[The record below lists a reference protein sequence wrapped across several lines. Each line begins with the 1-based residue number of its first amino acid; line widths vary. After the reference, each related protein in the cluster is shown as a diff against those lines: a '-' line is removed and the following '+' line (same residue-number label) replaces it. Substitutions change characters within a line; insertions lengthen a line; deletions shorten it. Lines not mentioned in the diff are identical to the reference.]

1 MKHCFTILCF
11 VFSILSS
18 VFCQKAAIVI
28 DERFDKIPIVE
39 VFDILQI
46 KYDLQIA
53 YDYDAVANI
62 VIHEEINKQPLDLA
76 LEQLF
81 EDTNLEYQR
90 KEKRLFI
97 RQIEATTEAPILQE
111 ILLQGKIIDSQTEEA
126 LEFATIF
133 SKEANEG
140 SSTDAKGPRTIVW
153 TSKKDLKNLQ
163 IALEPK
169 PLGFEEVTITEQL
182 PVMQT
187 SKNGDA
193 LVFNSSKLNTL
204 PSFIGGRDVF
214 RGIQLLPGIAADDDL
229 SAELRIRGGTG
240 DESMVIFDGITLYKT
255 DHYFGI
261 FSAVNSSIVN
271 QANIYKNTF
280 PVEYGGRTSGV
291 VKMTLLLGGRI
302 TNKNVATTNLFSLLE
317 QKTSAPN
324 RTQNFIAGAGG
335 NNNGNSAQQPGA
347 NNVSR
352 NELLAYEPNFTFYDF
367 NVKWAWNIRPTTRL
381 SAHYFQG
388 YDEFNYD
395 YTQEYKVGAPKKRRT
410 NVTETYTEAANWL
423 NKGWSIQASEKWT
436 DRFQSNINI
445 SQSGHQDEKLST
457 STLNS
462 FDTKRPLPSGKIVI
476 APNSEKTT
484 INTNN
489 NFNKIDGFDINFKN
503 EWQIDEQQA
512 LTFGLNYINN
522 KVVVDLVVDDESILD
537 KKLNTN
543 QQAAYAQYNFNSLDK
558 KWKIG
563 LGLRST
569 YYSTT
574 NKQTSTNKGGMES
587 L

>member
-140 SSTDAKGPRTIVW
+140 SSTDATRTIVW

-182 PVMQT
+182 PVMKT

-271 QANIYKNTF
+271 QEND
-280 PVEYGGRTSGV
+280 
-291 VKMTLLLGGRI
+291 
-302 TNKNVATTNLFSLLE
+302 
-317 QKTSAPN
+317 
-324 RTQNFIAGAGG
+324 FI
-335 NNNGNSAQQPGA
+335 
-347 NNVSR
+347 VR
-352 NELLAYEPNFTFYDF
+352 
-367 NVKWAWNIRPTTRL
+367 W
-381 SAHYFQG
+381 
-388 YDEFNYD
+388 
-395 YTQEYKVGAPKKRRT
+395 
-410 NVTETYTEAANWL
+410 
-423 NKGWSIQASEKWT
+423 
-436 DRFQSNINI
+436 
-445 SQSGHQDEKLST
+445 
-457 STLNS
+457 
-462 FDTKRPLPSGKIVI
+462 
-476 APNSEKTT
+476 
-484 INTNN
+484 
-489 NFNKIDGFDINFKN
+489 
-503 EWQIDEQQA
+503 
-512 LTFGLNYINN
+512 
-522 KVVVDLVVDDESILD
+522 
-537 KKLNTN
+537 
-543 QQAAYAQYNFNSLDK
+543 
-558 KWKIG
+558 
-563 LGLRST
+563 
-569 YYSTT
+569 
-574 NKQTSTNKGGMES
+574 
-587 L
+587 

>member
-1 MKHCFTILCF
+1 
-11 VFSILSS
+11 
-18 VFCQKAAIVI
+18 
-28 DERFDKIPIVE
+28 
-39 VFDILQI
+39 
-46 KYDLQIA
+46 
-53 YDYDAVANI
+53 
-62 VIHEEINKQPLDLA
+62 
-76 LEQLF
+76 
-81 EDTNLEYQR
+81 
-90 KEKRLFI
+90 
-97 RQIEATTEAPILQE
+97 
-111 ILLQGKIIDSQTEEA
+111 
-126 LEFATIF
+126 
-133 SKEANEG
+133 
-140 SSTDAKGPRTIVW
+140 
-153 TSKKDLKNLQ
+153 
-163 IALEPK
+163 
-169 PLGFEEVTITEQL
+169 
-182 PVMQT
+182 
-187 SKNGDA
+187 
-193 LVFNSSKLNTL
+193 
-204 PSFIGGRDVF
+204 
-214 RGIQLLPGIAADDDL
+214 
-229 SAELRIRGGTG
+229 
-240 DESMVIFDGITLYKT
+240 
-255 DHYFGI
+255 
-261 FSAVNSSIVN
+261 
-271 QANIYKNTF
+271 
-280 PVEYGGRTSGV
+280 
-291 VKMTLLLGGRI
+291 
-302 TNKNVATTNLFSLLE
+302 LE

-388 YDEFNYD
+388 YDEF
-395 YTQEYKVGAPKKRRT
+395 
-410 NVTETYTEAANWL
+410 VTETYTEAANWL

-574 NKQTSTNKGGMES
+574 NKNYWSPRINLNYKVNKPLQIKAAWSRYNQFLRRNYYEERFGRTHEFWVMANDARFPVAASTNWMAGFNFFHEFIEIDVELYHKKTTGILEYALSDIGLNATQDEGRRYIYDFFNGDRIAKGIDILLKKNIKAYS
-587 L
+587 TR

>member
-1 MKHCFTILCF
+1 
-11 VFSILSS
+11 
-18 VFCQKAAIVI
+18 
-28 DERFDKIPIVE
+28 
-39 VFDILQI
+39 
-46 KYDLQIA
+46 
-53 YDYDAVANI
+53 
-62 VIHEEINKQPLDLA
+62 
-76 LEQLF
+76 
-81 EDTNLEYQR
+81 
-90 KEKRLFI
+90 
-97 RQIEATTEAPILQE
+97 
-111 ILLQGKIIDSQTEEA
+111 
-126 LEFATIF
+126 
-133 SKEANEG
+133 
-140 SSTDAKGPRTIVW
+140 
-153 TSKKDLKNLQ
+153 
-163 IALEPK
+163 
-169 PLGFEEVTITEQL
+169 
-182 PVMQT
+182 
-187 SKNGDA
+187 
-193 LVFNSSKLNTL
+193 
-204 PSFIGGRDVF
+204 
-214 RGIQLLPGIAADDDL
+214 
-229 SAELRIRGGTG
+229 
-240 DESMVIFDGITLYKT
+240 
-255 DHYFGI
+255 
-261 FSAVNSSIVN
+261 
-271 QANIYKNTF
+271 
-280 PVEYGGRTSGV
+280 
-291 VKMTLLLGGRI
+291 MTLLLGGRI

-367 NVKWAWNIRPTTRL
+367 NVKWA
-381 SAHYFQG
+381 
-388 YDEFNYD
+388 
-395 YTQEYKVGAPKKRRT
+395 VGAPKKRRT

-574 NKQTSTNKGGMES
+574 NKNYWSPRINLNYKVNKPLQIKAAWSRYNQFLRRNYYEERFGRTHEFWVMANDARFPVAASTNWMAGFNFFHEFIEIDVELYHKKTTGILEYALSDIGLNATYTLSKTTHSFEKIKKGTLFPGRDDRRHQFKWVNQYKFKQFDFSATYVFASGRPYTDLSNFTGVPQNRQNLEPTARISYLASYQRVDIGANYNFKWGKTNGLIGLSIFNLLNRKNVKYRQYVLSVRDPENTGSGQSRPRNTVLGTELQMLDFTPNLSFS
-587 L
+587 LHF